1 MFFYC
6 LLEQMQS
13 IIPIMLLLKRK
24 NIIFTQLKIGYTTK
38 PLFSGYNQWIY
49 ANSFHTSLFFLSNK
63 STQAYDLY
71 SGVAEFQ
78 PELWN

>member
-1 MFFYC
+1 MFFEC

-38 PLFSGYNQWIY
+38 PLFSGDSQWIF
-49 ANSFHTSLFFLSNK
+49 ANIFCTSLLFLLNK

-71 SGVAEFQ
+71 SGGAGFQ
-78 PELWN
+78 SWLWN